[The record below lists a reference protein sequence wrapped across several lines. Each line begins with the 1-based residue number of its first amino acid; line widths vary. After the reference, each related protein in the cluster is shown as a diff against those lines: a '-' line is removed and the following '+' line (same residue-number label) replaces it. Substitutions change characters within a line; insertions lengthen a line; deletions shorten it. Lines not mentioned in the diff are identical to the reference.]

1 MTTSL
6 SDRLSETF
14 IQAFDENYDELI
26 DRKIADLTEKFD
38 AAGLLTEPV
47 QNALL
52 VRQNFSLY
60 TPNERYL
67 TILEQL
73 ETAPA
78 TQNATDDKL
87 VQLWAGLFEIDFVP
101 FVLVYRDKDIR
112 SAEEFFDHIN
122 NLSE

>member
-6 SDRLSETF
+6 NDRLSETF
-14 IQAFDENYDELI
+14 IQAFDENYDDLI
-26 DRKIADLTEKFD
+26 DRKLARLTEKLD

-52 VRQNFSLY
+52 VHQNFSLY
-60 TPNERYL
+60 TPNNKYL
-67 TILEQL
+67 TILENL
-73 ETAPA
+73 ESAPA
-78 TQNATDDKL
+78 VQTATDDKL
-87 VQLWAGLFEIDFVP
+87 VKLWTELFDIDFVP

>member
-6 SDRLSETF
+6 NDRLSETF
-14 IQAFDENYDELI
+14 IQAFDENYDNLI
-26 DRKIADLTEKFD
+26 DKELANLTEKLD
-38 AAGLLTEPV
+38 SAGLLTEPV

-60 TPNERYL
+60 TPNDRYL
-67 TILEQL
+67 TMLENL

-78 TQNATDDKL
+78 VQNATDDKL
-87 VQLWAGLFEIDFVP
+87 VQLWVGLFEIDFVP

-112 SAEEFFDHIN
+112 SAEAFFDHIN

>member
-6 SDRLSETF
+6 NDRLSEAF

-26 DRKIADLTEKFD
+26 DRKIADLSEQLETM
-38 AAGLLTEPV
+38 GLLTEPV

-60 TPNERYL
+60 TPNDKYL
-67 TILEQL
+67 KMLNDL
-73 ETAPA
+73 ETAPVVVSA
-78 TQNATDDKL
+78 DDEKL
-87 VQLWAGLFEIDFVP
+87 ISIWKQLFDIDFVP

-112 SAEEFFDHIN
+112 SAEEFFHHII
-122 NLSE
+122 NLAE